1 MNTHVG
7 AGKEVTMGERPARDR
22 IRDFFE
28 VDCGLSA
35 EEAVA
40 EAERCMQCKK
50 PSCVRGCP
58 VEIDIP
64 AFIARIAERDFRG
77 AARIIK
83 EANLLPA
90 VCGRVCPQ
98 EVQCEGACIL
108 GGKEMPVRIGELERF
123 VADRE
128 REQGLVIPPVAEP
141 TGKRVAVVGSG
152 PAGLT
157 AAAELAR
164 DGHMVTVFESL
175 HEPGGVLMYGIPS
188 FRLPKDVV
196 QAEIDQLRGMG
207 VKILTNH
214 LAGASIPVAELHAYD
229 AVFIGTGAG
238 LPFFMNIPGEQL
250 NGVYSANEFLTR
262 VNLMHAD
269 RFPEYDTPVRHAGRV
284 VVVGGGNVAMDAARV
299 ARRLGARVTLVY
311 RRREEDLPARR
322 AEVIRAREEGVE
334 FELCANPVRIIGTHF
349 VTGVECVR
357 MEMCSLDDSG
367 RPEPSPLKGSNFTID
382 ADMVIQAIGQ
392 GPNPLL
398 IRKIEGI
405 TYGRKGNIVV
415 DEEGRSSLEK
425 VFAAGDVATGAA
437 TVILA
442 MGGAK
447 KAARAIDRMLRE
459 DQRDR

>member
-1 MNTHVG
+1 M
-7 AGKEVTMGERPARDR
+7 AERPARER
-22 IRDFFE
+22 INDFDE
-28 VDCGLSA
+28 VNTGLSTG
-35 EEAVA
+35 EAVA
-40 EAERCMQCKK
+40 EAGRCLQCKK
-50 PSCVRGCP
+50 PSCVGGCP

-64 AFIARIAERDFRG
+64 AFIARIVEGDFSG
-77 AARIIK
+77 AARVIR
-83 EANLLPA
+83 ENNLLPA
-90 VCGRVCPQ
+90 ICGRVCPQ

-108 GGKEMPVRIGELERF
+108 GVKDKPVRIGDLERF
-123 VADRE
+123 VADYE
-128 REQGLVIPPVAEP
+128 RSQGITTPAAAEP

-164 DGHMVTVFESL
+164 AGHSVTVFESL
-175 HEPGGVLMYGIPS
+175 HEPGGVLMYGIPE

-196 QAEIDQLRGMG
+196 RAEIDQLRKMG
-207 VKILTNH
+207 VDIRVNH
-214 LAGASIPVAELHAYD
+214 LAGGSVPVPDLLAYD

-262 VNLMHAD
+262 VNLMRAD

-322 AEVIRAREEGVE
+322 AEVVRAREEGVG
-334 FELCANPVRIIGTHF
+334 FELCANPVRILGTNF

-357 MEMCSLDDSG
+357 MEMCDIDDSG
-367 RPEPSPLKGSNFTID
+367 RPEPAPVKGSNFVID

-398 IRKIEGI
+398 VRKLHGI
-405 TYGRKGNIVV
+405 HYGRKGNIIV
-415 DEEGRSSLEK
+415 DEDGRSSLDR
-425 VFAAGDVATGAA
+425 VYAAGDIATGAA

-447 KAARAIDRMLRE
+447 IAARAIDRMLRNNH
-459 DQRDR
+459 RDS

>member
-1 MNTHVG
+1 
-7 AGKEVTMGERPARDR
+7 MGERPVTER
-22 IRDFFE
+22 IHDFLE
-28 VDCGLSA
+28 VDCGLSP

-40 EAERCMQCKK
+40 EAERCLQCKK
-50 PSCVRGCP
+50 PSCVKGCP

-64 AFIARIAERDFRG
+64 AFIASIAEGNFSG

-83 EANLLPA
+83 ENNLLPA
-90 VCGRVCPQ
+90 ICGRVCPQ
-98 EVQCEGACIL
+98 EVQCEGECVL
-108 GGKEMPVRIGELERF
+108 GVKETPVRIGDLERF

-128 REQGLVIPPVAEP
+128 RRQGLAIPPVAEP

-164 DGHMVTVFESL
+164 AGHTVTVFESL
-175 HEPGGVLMYGIPS
+175 HEPGGVLMYGIPA
-188 FRLPKDVV
+188 FRLPKDIV
-196 QAEIDQLRGMG
+196 QAEIDQLRKMG
-207 VKILTNH
+207 VEIRTNH
-214 LAGASIPVAELHAYD
+214 LAGASVPVSDLLAYD
-229 AVFIGTGAG
+229 AVFVGTGAG
-238 LPFFMNIPGEQL
+238 LPFFMKIPGEQL

-322 AEVIRAREEGVE
+322 AEVIRAKEEGVW
-334 FELCANPVRIIGTHF
+334 FELCANPVRIIGDKC

-357 MEMCSLDDSG
+357 MDMCDLDESG
-367 RPEPSPLKGSNFTID
+367 RPEPSPVKGSNFVID
-382 ADMVIQAIGQ
+382 ADMCIQAIGQ

-398 IRKIEGI
+398 IRKLDGI
-405 TYGRKGNIVV
+405 SYGRKGNVIV
-415 DEEGRSSLEK
+415 DEEGKSNLER
-425 VFAAGDVATGAA
+425 VYAAGDVATGAA

-459 DQRDR
+459 Q

>member
-1 MNTHVG
+1 MSARAG
-7 AGKEVTMGERPARDR
+7 AGKAVTMGERPAWERF
-22 IRDFFE
+22 RDFSE

-40 EAERCMQCKK
+40 EAERCLQCKK

-64 AFIARIAERDFRG
+64 AFIARIAEGDFSG

-83 EANLLPA
+83 EDNLLPA

-98 EVQCEGACIL
+98 EVQCEGACLL
-108 GGKEMPVRIGELERF
+108 GAKEKPVRIGELERF
-123 VADRE
+123 VADHE
-128 REQGLVIPPVAEP
+128 RKQGLVIPSVAEP

-164 DGHMVTVFESL
+164 AGHMVTVFESL

-207 VKILTNH
+207 VEILTNH
-214 LAGASIPVAELHAYD
+214 LAGASIPVAELYAYD

-284 VVVGGGNVAMDAARV
+284 TVVGGGNVAMDAARV
-299 ARRLGARVTLVY
+299 ARRFGARVTLVY

-322 AEVIRAREEGVE
+322 AEVIRAREEGIE
-334 FELCANPVRIIGTHF
+334 FELCANPVRILGTNF
-349 VTGVECVR
+349 VTGVECLR
-357 MEMCSLDDSG
+357 M
-367 RPEPSPLKGSNFTID
+367 
-382 ADMVIQAIGQ
+382 
-392 GPNPLL
+392 
-398 IRKIEGI
+398 
-405 TYGRKGNIVV
+405 
-415 DEEGRSSLEK
+415 
-425 VFAAGDVATGAA
+425 
-437 TVILA
+437 
-442 MGGAK
+442 
-447 KAARAIDRMLRE
+447 
-459 DQRDR
+459 

>member
-1 MNTHVG
+1 MSARAG
-7 AGKEVTMGERPARDR
+7 AGKAVTMGERPARER
-22 IRDFFE
+22 IRDFSE

-40 EAERCMQCKK
+40 EAERCLQCKK
-50 PSCVRGCP
+50 PSCIKGCP

-64 AFIARIAERDFRG
+64 LFITRIAERDFLG

-108 GGKEMPVRIGELERF
+108 GGKERPVRIGDLERF

-164 DGHMVTVFESL
+164 AGHNVTVFESL

-207 VKILTNH
+207 VEILTNH
-214 LAGASIPVAELHAYD
+214 LAGASIPVADLYAYD

-322 AEVIRAREEGVE
+322 AEVIRAQQEGVE
-334 FELCANPVRIIGTHF
+334 FELCANPVRILGSHF

-459 DQRDR
+459 EQRDH

>member
-1 MNTHVG
+1 MS
-7 AGKEVTMGERPARDR
+7 ERPVSER
-22 IRDFFE
+22 IHDFLE
-28 VDCGLSA
+28 VDTGLSPGQA
-35 EEAVA
+35 VVEAA
-40 EAERCMQCKK
+40 RCLQCKK

-64 AFIARIAERDFRG
+64 AFIARIAGGDFSG

-83 EANLLPA
+83 ENNLLPA

-98 EVQCEGACIL
+98 EVQCEGECIL
-108 GGKEMPVRIGELERF
+108 GVKETPVRIGDLERF
-123 VADRE
+123 VADYE
-128 REQGLVIPPVAEP
+128 REQGLVTPPVAEP

-164 DGHMVTVFESL
+164 FGHEVTVFESL
-175 HEPGGVLMYGIPS
+175 HEPGGVLMYGIPA

-196 QAEIDQLRGMG
+196 RAEIDQLREMG
-207 VKILTNH
+207 VEIRTNH
-214 LAGASIPVAELHAYD
+214 LAGASVPVTELLAYD
-229 AVFIGTGAG
+229 AVFLGTGAG

-269 RFPEYDTPVRHAGRV
+269 RFPEYDTPIRHAARV
-284 VVVGGGNVAMDAARV
+284 VVCGGGNVAMDAARV

-322 AEVIRAREEGVE
+322 AEVIRAKEEGVE
-334 FELCANPVRIIGTHF
+334 FSLCANPVRILGTNF
-349 VTGVECVR
+349 VTGVECMR
-357 MEMCSLDDSG
+357 MEMCELDESG
-367 RPEPSPLKGSNFTID
+367 RPEPAPVKGSNFVVE
-382 ADMVIQAIGQ
+382 ADMCIQAIGQ

-398 IRKIEGI
+398 IRKLDGI
-405 TYGRKGNIVV
+405 SYGRKGNIIV
-415 DEEGRSSLEK
+415 DEEGKSSLER

-447 KAARAIDRMLRE
+447 KAARAIDRMLRGK
-459 DQRDR
+459 